1 MNIICEKRET
11 GSLVQVNGRMD
22 AVSAPAFE
30 KECIEVIDGGETK
43 VVVDL
48 SDLEYISSAGLRS
61 ILASAKK
68 AKKVGCTMQF
78 CGLSGMVQEVFQVS
92 GLGTMFTVTATA
104 EEAFTS

>member
-11 GSLVQVNGRMD
+11 GALLQVNGRMD

-30 KECIEVIDGGETK
+30 KEFIEVVDCGETK

-48 SDLEYISSAGLRS
+48 GNLEYISSAGLRS

-68 AKKVGCTMQF
+68 AKKAGCTMQF
-78 CGLSGMVQEVFQVS
+78 CGLNGMVQEVFQVS
-92 GLGTMFTVTATA
+92 GLGTMFTVTATV
-104 EEAFTS
+104 EEAFGA